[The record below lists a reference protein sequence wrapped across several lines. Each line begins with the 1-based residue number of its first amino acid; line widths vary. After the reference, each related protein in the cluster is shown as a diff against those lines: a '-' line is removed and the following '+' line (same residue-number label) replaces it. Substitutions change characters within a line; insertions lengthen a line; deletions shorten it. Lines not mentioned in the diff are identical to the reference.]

1 MLIAD
6 CLLHPFPFDGSRTSY
21 DGLSFDIPILTLPS
35 EYLRGRMGHIYYRT
49 INLPEIVAHNV
60 SEYIHIAKKL
70 VSNFTFY
77 NKIRNQIN
85 INKYLIWEDMEVPFE
100 WTNTLSTIMGIPK
113 LSWNE
118 FGHTIKMQ

>member
-1 MLIAD
+1 MNITSKTFDTSDEFIVELEKQKHINYKDIMKRLIFIKRVSAQHFDKLMLIAD

-60 SEYIHIAKKL
+60 L
-70 VSNFTFY
+70 
-77 NKIRNQIN
+77 
-85 INKYLIWEDMEVPFE
+85 PFVD
-100 WTNTLSTIMGIPK
+100 G
-113 LSWNE
+113 
-118 FGHTIKMQ
+118 G